1 MPIKIGDLSKEVREI
16 SFVFAD
22 ETVNLSYKVG
32 KYTGE
37 AELRLSEA
45 QTDKQPVNG
54 LVNLLDGMLV
64 SWDVLE
70 DDGKPMPVTVENL
83 RRLPVNFL
91 AEVANTITEDMR
103 PNAVTAS
110 PSKGGSFQ
118 E

>member
-1 MPIKIGDLSKEVREI
+1 MPIKIGDLSKDVRDI

-22 ETVNLSYKVG
+22 ETINLSYKVG
-32 KYTGE
+32 KYTGD

-70 DDGKPMPVTVENL
+70 DDGEPMMVTLENL
-83 RRLPVNFL
+83 RRLPVTFL
-91 AEVANTITEDMR
+91 ADMTNAITEDMR

-110 PSKGGSFQ
+110 PSRGGSFQ

>member
-1 MPIKIGDLSKEVREI
+1 MSIKIGDLSKEVREI

-54 LVNLLDGMLV
+54 LVNLLDGLLV

-70 DDGKPMPVTVENL
+70 DDGKQMAVTVENL

-91 AEVANTITEDMR
+91 AEMTNAITEDMR

-110 PSKGGSFQ
+110 QSRGGSFQ